1 MELRELQQL
10 FYTAVF
16 DKNSSQIQH
25 LTQVVKAA
33 QDLTSE
39 DGIAIYRGSIFGTL
53 SQTLQSIY
61 PVCYCLVGEK
71 FFAATATVYLHH
83 HPSQSPDLGD
93 YGAEFPEFL
102 SNFKPAAQL
111 PYLPDLARLE
121 WHWHR
126 VFHGDKATEFDSE
139 GLSKIPPEKWG
150 ELVLSLP
157 QNSVLLESV
166 YPIHR
171 IWEVNQPNYEGD
183 ESISLDEGGSQIFL
197 WRQEYDMRIDLPTPS
212 EWQLLKA
219 FKAQD
224 KLETICENL
233 AHQNPPIDVSS
244 LLPLFVQRGW
254 IVNFSI

>member
-16 DKNSSQIQH
+16 DKNYSKTQN
-25 LTQVVKAA
+25 LNQVVEAA

-53 SQTLQSIY
+53 NQTLQSIY
-61 PVCYCLVGEK
+61 PVCYRLVGQK
-71 FFAATATVYLHH
+71 FFEATAVVYLHRY
-83 HPSQSPDLGD
+83 PSQSPDLGE
-93 YGAEFPEFL
+93 YGADFSYFL
-102 SNFKPAAQL
+102 SNFEPAAQL

-126 VFHGDKATEFDSE
+126 VFNGEKATEFDSE
-139 GLSKIPPEKWG
+139 ALSQIPPEKWG
-150 ELVLSLP
+150 EVVFNLP

-171 IWEVNQPNYEGD
+171 IWQVNQLDYDGD
-183 ESISLDEGGSQIFL
+183 ESVSLDEGGSQIFL
-197 WRQEYDMRIDLPTPS
+197 WRQGYEMRIDLPTPS

-233 AHQNPPIDVSS
+233 AHQDPTIDVSS
-244 LLPLFVQRGW
+244 LLPIFVQRGW
-254 IVNFSI
+254 IVSFAI